1 MRFYEHPLYESNRS
15 GFLLNN
21 MGEKTPILSKEKRDG
36 VKFLLFNKQH
46 YERTSPYLVAFMMS
60 YA

>member
-1 MRFYEHPLYESNRS
+1 
-15 GFLLNN
+15 

-60 YA
+60 YAWTVYKVKLIS